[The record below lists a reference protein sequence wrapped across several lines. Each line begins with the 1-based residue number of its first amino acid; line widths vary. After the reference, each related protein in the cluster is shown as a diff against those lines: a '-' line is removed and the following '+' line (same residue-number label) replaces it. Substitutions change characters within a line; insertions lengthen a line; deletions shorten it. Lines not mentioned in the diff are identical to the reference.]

1 MDVPEGQD
9 GIWNRA
15 DDDDSGT
22 AAILEIARRLKQ
34 GTPPRRSVLILFTS
48 GEELG
53 LLRSAYYARHP
64 LVPMEKDIANI
75 NVDMIGCSQGAAYA
89 LATGSDDLFNQTAAF
104 GEKSPITIKPD
115 PFPA

>member
-1 MDVPEGQD
+1 
-9 GIWNRA
+9 
-15 DDDDSGT
+15 
-22 AAILEIARRLKQ
+22 
-34 GTPPRRSVLILFTS
+34 
-48 GEELG
+48 
-53 LLRSAYYARHP
+53 
-64 LVPMEKDIANI
+64 MEKDIANI